1 VAHVWVHDDTVTDLV
16 IDGQVITATE
26 DHPFWSVTDHRF
38 ERADQLTAGE
48 KVLAADGA
56 TLTVTGFDA
65 ATSRTAPAYNLT
77 ITDIHTYHVGAPAIL
92 VHNTCPTGITP
103 ESAANTAEA
112 AADAALGAG
121 RTSGAA
127 AELRVGGQVFTDV
140 STGGAPRV
148 LNGSV
153 QEVLDAVP
161 LAQRAP
167 WHGACAEMG
176 CLSQA
181 LNAGVSPAGGSIR
194 AVAIGTSNP
203 GHGLPKVICTS
214 CSAVLDV
221 FGVGR

>member
-1 VAHVWVHDDTVTDLV
+1 VVA
-16 IDGQVITATE
+16 
-26 DHPFWSVTDHRF
+26 
-38 ERADQLTAGE
+38 
-48 KVLAADGA
+48 
-56 TLTVTGFDA
+56 TG
-65 ATSRTAPAYNLT
+65 
-77 ITDIHTYHVGAPAIL
+77 V
-92 VHNTCPTGITP
+92 
-103 ESAANTAEA
+103 AANTAEA
-112 AADAALGAG
+112 AADAALAAG

-148 LNGSV
+148 LDGSV
-153 QEVLDAVP
+153 QEALDAVP

-181 LNAGVSPAGGSIR
+181 LNAGVNPAGGSIR